1 MKKTLLAVLL
11 VISTAFSFTACD
23 EQMQEN
29 VSAVS
34 SNLASSSV
42 SQVSIMTD
50 EELCDTVEAMFSKT
64 DLDCATE
71 VREQDGKRILVVKI
85 TTEMNANGDF
95 DDVENWSDSKKQLL
109 RKASNW
115 DNTISTVS
123 EINKGIATMSKFAN
137 VDHSVLITVEKGSN
151 TKYLGFVDD
160 KLMYDFLS

>member
-1 MKKTLLAVLL
+1 MKKALLAILL
-11 VISTAFSFTACD
+11 VISTAFSFTACG
-23 EQMQEN
+23 EQVQEN

-34 SNLASSSV
+34 SNIASSSV
-42 SQVSIMTD
+42 SQVSVMTD

-64 DLDCATE
+64 DLDCVTE
-71 VREQDGKRILVVKI
+71 VREQDGKRILVVTV
-85 TTEMNANGDF
+85 TTVLNDNGYF
-95 DDVENWSDSKKQLL
+95 DNVENWSSSKKQLI

-123 EINKGIATMSKFAN
+123 EINKGIAIMSKLAN
-137 VDHSVLITVEKGSN
+137 VDHSVLLTVEKGSN

>member
-1 MKKTLLAVLL
+1 MKKTICTILL
-11 VISTAFSFTACD
+11 VISTAFSFTACG
-23 EQMQEN
+23 EQMKEN

-34 SNLASSSV
+34 SNIASSSV

-115 DNTISTVS
+115 DNTISNVS
-123 EINKGIATMSKFAN
+123 EINKGIAILSKSAN
-137 VDHSVLITVEKGSN
+137 VDHSVLMTVEKGSN
-151 TKYLGFVDD
+151 MKYLGFVDD

>member
-1 MKKTLLAVLL
+1 MKKTILAILL
-11 VISTAFSFTACD
+11 VISTAFSFTACGNV
-23 EQMQEN
+23 QEKAN
-29 VSAVS
+29 AVS

-42 SQVSIMTD
+42 SQVSVMTD

-64 DLDCATE
+64 DLDCVTE

-123 EINKGIATMSKFAN
+123 EINKGIATMSKLAN
-137 VDHSVLITVEKGSN
+137 VDHSVLLTVEKGSN